1 MYWWTKSSALTSSRG
16 EFPAIAALLMMM
28 SIWNLPDLRKIS
40 ESAFPSFGQSRAYR
54 RMCRGTLLSLA
65 NGTSL
70 AVILASKVPTL
81 GGRSEFWQS

>member
-40 ESAFPSFGQSRAYR
+40 ESAFPPFGRKSSPQTDVERDSSIS
-54 RMCRGTLLSLA
+54 G
-65 NGTSL
+65 
-70 AVILASKVPTL
+70 
-81 GGRSEFWQS
+81 